1 MCRSPLAD
9 DEKELRRYR
18 NEGFF
23 LRKGRCHQNPGP
35 HVNGNREPTWRGHLE
50 VYGSSHG
57 HFFGLRTLSA
67 APGWISRTDPRVDE
81 SEAFRKSGRTY
92 VLVKGG
98 AVAMSSCQ
106 RALLLGVAD
115 PLVG

>member
-1 MCRSPLAD
+1 MPPEPRTACQRQSGNPHGAGTS
-9 DEKELRRYR
+9 RCT
-18 NEGFF
+18 
-23 LRKGRCHQNPGP
+23 GR
-35 HVNGNREPTWRGHLE
+35 VMDT
-50 VYGSSHG
+50 
-57 HFFGLRTLSA
+57 FFGLRTLSA

-81 SEAFRKSGRTY
+81 SEAFRESGRTY